1 MLYTLSGIKRSLNK
15 RLFRPWTKPGRMSFW
30 TRAVNVWYP
39 DHLKYSHKPILPF
52 GFQDRSLQRVQLT
65 LYLLY
70 TRKMGVKR
78 ANTSDEVKESP
89 DIKKKAK
96 VASNGPLDPSLPNN
110 KTFPETF
117 DFPEKPEGTIKI
129 SSYNVASLNASVK
142 KGFNK
147 YVDSEDAD
155 ILCIQETK
163 VNSPVSTA
171 VNDKVYKYRYWSY
184 EDKKGYGGTAIF
196 SKYKPLSVS
205 YGVPGYEA
213 KSRGRVITLSFP
225 SFVIIACY
233 VLNAGDKLK
242 SLDERR
248 VFNTH
253 MEKYIRTLQKDKKS
267 VIWCGDLNVAHTA
280 DDLAR
285 PKTNERSAG
294 FTIEERTDFSK
305 VLTPSSDGLPGLID
319 TWRHLHPDTKGHYTY
334 YSYRFSCRD
343 KLLGWR
349 LDYFVITPDL
359 LDKVVSCDIRH
370 EAWGASD
377 HVPLVL
383 VLKDVKMEE

>member
-1 MLYTLSGIKRSLNK
+1 
-15 RLFRPWTKPGRMSFW
+15 
-30 TRAVNVWYP
+30 
-39 DHLKYSHKPILPF
+39 
-52 GFQDRSLQRVQLT
+52 
-65 LYLLY
+65 
-70 TRKMGVKR
+70 MGVKR
-78 ANTSDEVKESP
+78 NSSTIDESATGSPKTKAQKTST
-89 DIKKKAK
+89 
-96 VASNGPLDPSLPNN
+96 GPIDTSLPNN
-110 KTFPETF
+110 KVFPENF

-129 SSYNVASLNASVK
+129 SSYNVASLNASIK

-147 YVDSEDAD
+147 YVDAEDAD
-155 ILCIQETK
+155 ILCLQETK

-196 SKYKPLSVS
+196 SKYKPLSVT
-205 YGVPGYEA
+205 YGLPGYED
-213 KSRGRVITLSFP
+213 KSRGRVITASFP

-248 VFNTH
+248 VFNSY
-253 MEKYIRTLQKDKKS
+253 MEKHIRALQKDNKS

-305 VLTPSSDGLPGLID
+305 VLAPSSDNIPGLID

-334 YSYRFSCRD
+334 YSYRFACRD

-383 VLKDVKMEE
+383 VLKDVKMTE